1 VELDF
6 GTLSFSYYYYF
17 LILLNIFKILIIIQN
32 HSQIPYMKL
41 AQNVS
46 QSNIK
51 LFGSPWSPPVWMKD
65 NSNIKGGSI
74 KGRVGGEYYQ
84 IWANYLVRY

>member
-1 VELDF
+1 
-6 GTLSFSYYYYF
+6 
-17 LILLNIFKILIIIQN
+17 
-32 HSQIPYMKL
+32 MKL

-65 NSNIKGGSI
+65 NSNIKSGSI
-74 KGRVGGEYYQ
+74 KGSVGGEYYQ